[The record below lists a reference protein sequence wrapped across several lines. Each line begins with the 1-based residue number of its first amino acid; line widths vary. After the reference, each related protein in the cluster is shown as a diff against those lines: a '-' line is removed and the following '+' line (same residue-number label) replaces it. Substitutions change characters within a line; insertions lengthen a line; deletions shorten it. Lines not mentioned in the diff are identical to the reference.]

1 MKNAVDF
8 MCEMLY
14 NGKGDDNELTDSE
27 KNRKQVET
35 DETITDSNERQE
47 IQSLH
52 DKIAELQ
59 TELSKLKE
67 TKNENENV
75 NEEGED

>member
-8 MCEMLY
+8 ICETLY

-35 DETITDSNERQE
+35 DENTTDSNERQE

-59 TELSKLKE
+59 TELSMLKE
-67 TKNENENV
+67 TKNNENV
-75 NEEGED
+75 NEESEE

>member
-1 MKNAVDF
+1 MKNAVDY

-14 NGKGDDNELTDSE
+14 NGKEDNDVLTDSE

-35 DETITDSNERQE
+35 DENITDSNERQE
-47 IQSLH
+47 IQNLQ

-67 TKNENENV
+67 TKNNVNV
-75 NEEGED
+75 NEESEE

>member
-1 MKNAVDF
+1 

-14 NGKGDDNELTDSE
+14 NGKEDNDVLTDSE

-35 DETITDSNERQE
+35 DENITDSNERQE
-47 IQSLH
+47 IQNLQ

-67 TKNENENV
+67 TKNNVNV
-75 NEEGED
+75 NEESEE